1 MNSVDLLRGAVM
13 IIMALDHSRDLW
25 SDAHFD
31 PLDLSR
37 TTPALFLTRW
47 ITHFCAPVFVF
58 LAGTSVWLQES
69 RGKSKRELSRFLV
82 TRGLWLIFLELTWV
96 HIVWAFDFHWRLQ
109 ILQIIWVLGVSMI
122 ALAALIH
129 LPLWAVATV
138 GVGMCVFHNLLDG
151 RLPPT
156 WWATILHIQAPLY
169 SGEDH
174 LVFVIYPLIPW
185 IGVMAAGYAF
195 GRLLAKRRAIA
206 LLGGAMVV
214 AFLVLRSINGYG
226 DPHRWTSQ
234 RSGLYTL
241 LSFIDCAKYPPSLD
255 YLLMTLGPALL
266 LLAVLH
272 RADVGDVHP
281 VVVFG
286 RVPMFYYLLHIPL
299 LSLSVGVIYYMQ
311 YGNRLFDVHDP
322 MDIPPGFGFSLPI
335 VYLAWIGAVAILYFP
350 CRAWAR
356 LKRERRSS
364 WLSYL

>member
-1 MNSVDLLRGAVM
+1 MM
-13 IIMALDHSRDLW
+13 IIMALDHARDLW
-25 SDAHFD
+25 SDAYFN

-37 TTPALFLTRW
+37 TTLALFLTRW

-69 RGKSKRELSRFLV
+69 RGKSKREVSRFLV

-96 HIVWAFDFHWRLQ
+96 HIAWAFDFHWRFL
-109 ILQIIWVLGVSMI
+109 ILQVIWVLGVSMI
-122 ALAALIH
+122 VLAALIH

-138 GVGMCVFHNLLDG
+138 GVGMCVFHNLLDD
-151 RLPPT
+151 RLPHT

-169 SGEDH
+169 PGEDH
-174 LVFVIYPLIPW
+174 FVFLVYPLIPW

-195 GRLLAKRRAIA
+195 GRLLENRRAIA
-206 LLGGAMVV
+206 FLGGAMVV
-214 AFLVLRSINGYG
+214 AFMALRSINVYG
-226 DPHRWTSQ
+226 DLHRWTPQ
-234 RSGLYTL
+234 QSGLYTL

-266 LLAVLH
+266 LLAALH
-272 RADVGDVHP
+272 RADVDDAHP

-299 LSLSVGVIYYMQ
+299 LSLSVGVSYYAQ
-311 YGNRLFDVHDP
+311 YGMFRIRGP
-322 MDIPPGFGFSLPI
+322 MDIPPGYGFSLPI
-335 VYLAWIGAVAILYFP
+335 VYMVWIGAVAILYFP

-356 LKRERRSS
+356 LKRERRSW